1 MRHEPMKAE
10 YVKCYTGNLDGTR
23 EGLVV
28 ASNQKEAAKVAGT
41 SLYDFR
47 NYWGAETHPWPIA
60 SPKLR
65 TLYTR
70 KFGGG
75 GEWEEG
81 LLSHIV
87 PVSDSFGS
95 RA

>member
-1 MRHEPMKAE
+1 MKTE

-41 SLYDFR
+41 TLYDFR
-47 NYWGAETHPWPIA
+47 NYWGSETHPWPIA

-75 GEWEEG
+75 REWVEG
-81 LLSHIV
+81 R
-87 PVSDSFGS
+87 VSYIE
-95 RA
+95 